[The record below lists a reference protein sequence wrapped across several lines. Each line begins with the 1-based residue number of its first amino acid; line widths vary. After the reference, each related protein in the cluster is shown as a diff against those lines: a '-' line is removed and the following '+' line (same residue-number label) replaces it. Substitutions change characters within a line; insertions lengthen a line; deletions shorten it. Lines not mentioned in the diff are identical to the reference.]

1 MSMKE
6 HAGLFVAA
14 SLFALLCA
22 WPVAGAEGKADGT
35 LTVGKSSV
43 PLTHAYAAAQKG
55 FFDEKSDDVLVL
67 LTDVPLSGS
76 ALADPFERRKM
87 EKEGKLRSVEAVIN
101 AKGQPI
107 NVTVRDK
114 AFGGPP
120 VSGGSTEDLFEAKAN
135 DGKTIAGRLHRNK
148 PGASF
153 DDVPF
158 TYDVTF
164 SVPVAPRAKK

>member
-1 MSMKE
+1 MKG
-6 HAGLFVAA
+6 HVVALVAA
-14 SLFALLCA
+14 PALTLLCA
-22 WPVAGAEGKADGT
+22 LPAAAVDGKAEGT
-35 LTVGKSSV
+35 LTVAKTPV
-43 PLTHAYAAAQKG
+43 KLVHAYAQAQEG
-55 FFDEKSDDVLVL
+55 FFDKKSNDVLVL
-67 LTDVPLSGS
+67 LTDVPLTGA
-76 ALADPFERRKM
+76 ALTDPFERRKM

-101 AKGQPI
+101 AKGQAI

-120 VSGGSTEDLFEAKAN
+120 VSGGSTEDIFEPKTN
-135 DGKTIAGRLHRNK
+135 DGKTIAGRLHRGK

-164 SVPVAPRAKK
+164 SAPVTPRATK

>member
-1 MSMKE
+1 MKR
-6 HAGLFVAA
+6 HVVALVAA
-14 SLFALLCA
+14 SALTVLCA
-22 WPVAGAEGKADGT
+22 LPAAGEEGKADGT
-35 LTVGKSSV
+35 LTVAKAPV
-43 PLTHAYAAAQKG
+43 KLVHAYAQAQEG
-55 FFDEKSDDVLVL
+55 FFDKKIDDTLVL
-67 LTDVPLSGS
+67 LTDVPLSGA
-76 ALADPFERRKM
+76 ALTDPFERRKM

-120 VSGGSTEDLFEAKAN
+120 VSGGSTEDLFESKTN
-135 DGKTIAGRLHRNK
+135 DGKTIAGRLHRAK

-164 SVPVAPRAKK
+164 SAPVAPRARK

>member
-1 MSMKE
+1 MKT
-6 HAGLFVAA
+6 HGVLVLVAA
-14 SLFALLCA
+14 SALTLLQA
-22 WPVAGAEGKADGT
+22 SPAAGADGKAEGT
-35 LTVGKSSV
+35 LAVAQAPVKLS
-43 PLTHAYAAAQKG
+43 HAYAAAQKG
-55 FFDEKSDDVLVL
+55 FFDGKVDDVLVL
-67 LTDVPLSGS
+67 LTDVPLSGA
-76 ALADPFERRKM
+76 ALTDPFERRKM
-87 EKEGKLRSVEAVIN
+87 EKEGKLRSVEAVID

-120 VSGGSTEDLFEAKAN
+120 VSGGSTEDLFEPKTN

-148 PGASF
+148 PGTSF

-164 SVPVAPRAKK
+164 SAPVAPRPKK